1 MLQGIS
7 KEQFPPQEEK
17 IEDGNLYRIG
27 FLNSERM
34 KCQLCGLI
42 KLLAFRT
49 SGLDLE
55 AIADLY
61 PMEILRER
69 RN

>member
-1 MLQGIS
+1 MIL
-7 KEQFPPQEEK
+7 
-17 IEDGNLYRIG
+17 
-27 FLNSERM
+27 
-34 KCQLCGLI
+34 LCGLI

-55 AIADLY
+55 AIAELY
-61 PMEILRER
+61 PMEILQER

>member
-1 MLQGIS
+1 MSRLSVNLLPDLQGE
-7 KEQFPPQEEK
+7 KEREK
-17 IEDGNLYRIG
+17 SNLTG
-27 FLNSERM
+27 GERFIV
-34 KCQLCGLI
+34 LCGLI

-55 AIADLY
+55 TIADLY
-61 PMEILRER
+61 PMEILQEK

>member
-1 MLQGIS
+1 M
-7 KEQFPPQEEK
+7 
-17 IEDGNLYRIG
+17 
-27 FLNSERM
+27 
-34 KCQLCGLI
+34 LCGLI

-61 PMEILRER
+61 PMEILQEIKDKKDLTK
-69 RN
+69 